1 MRKAG
6 IWIVVLFSTLAA
18 GACKRNDLL
27 GEYEFVHIEKS
38 LAAIERVPDRVSK
51 ELNLTEYREWIRKSF
66 SGKTIKFSSDEP
78 HSFLVPVPYEGSVD
92 GIIRG
97 AWMRDEHEEM
107 TTNVYQ
113 WVSGS
118 MYHPW
123 GRVTFKADMLTL
135 TLLEHGANGPVLY
148 LRKKN
153 D

>member
-6 IWIVVLFSTLAA
+6 IWIVVVFLTLAA

-27 GEYEFVHIEKS
+27 GEYEFVHIKNT
-38 LAAIERVPDRVSK
+38 LAAIDRVPDMLRN
-51 ELNLTEYREWIRKSF
+51 ELSLTEYRDWIRKSY

-78 HSFLVPVPYEGSVD
+78 HSFVVAVPYEGSVD

-97 AWMRDEHEEM
+97 AWMRAEHEEK
-107 TTNVYQ
+107 TVNVYQ

-123 GRVTFKADMLTL
+123 GRVNFKGEMPVL

-148 LRKKN
+148 LRKK
-153 D
+153 